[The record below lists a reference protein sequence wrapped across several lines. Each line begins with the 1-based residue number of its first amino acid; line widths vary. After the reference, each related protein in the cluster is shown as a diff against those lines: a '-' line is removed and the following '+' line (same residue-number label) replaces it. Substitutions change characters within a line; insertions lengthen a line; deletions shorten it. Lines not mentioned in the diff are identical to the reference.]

1 MITLVPAYQR
11 DYKSKKA
18 VQADFDAGK
27 DFIIADIFHKYS
39 GKPANKPDLAQSYDK
54 VLIRYDGNRKVAVF
68 KTK

>member
-27 DFIIADIFHKYS
+27 DFVIADIFHEYS
-39 GKPANKPDLAQSYDK
+39 EKSANKPDLAQSYDK